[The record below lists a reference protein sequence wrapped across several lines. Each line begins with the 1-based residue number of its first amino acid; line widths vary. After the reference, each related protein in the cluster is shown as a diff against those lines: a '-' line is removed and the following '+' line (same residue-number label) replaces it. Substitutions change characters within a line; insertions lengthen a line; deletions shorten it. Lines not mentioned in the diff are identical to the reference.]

1 MEVLT
6 DQVATEQAAGPATAW
21 RGPAV
26 HSWDEFT
33 ALREVVVGDASNA
46 HLPAADVSVW
56 LTCYPDLSRS
66 DLAAV
71 HSGTFPRQVIDESN
85 EDLDVLIASLRGLGV
100 TTHRMPGVDHAA
112 RIASPDWASEGF
124 YSYCPRDLTLVL
136 GPAIIEAPSA
146 MRGRYFELLGLRPLF
161 RRYLTEG
168 ALWLAAPRPRLDDS
182 LYEWDDDGRPL
193 LGETEPVFDAANIL
207 RLGRDLFYQV
217 SRSGNEMGLRWL
229 QSTLRL
235 LGDFR
240 IHPLRGVYGN
250 THIDSTISLLRP
262 GLALLNPARIVPDAV
277 PAPLRGWDIIWC
289 PPPEPRP
296 TFLPHPLSEEWI
308 SMNLLMVNP
317 GLAIVD
323 ADHPELIGLLER
335 NGVDVLPHRLRHS
348 RVLGGGFH
356 CVTLDIVRDGGFED
370 YLC

>member
-1 MEVLT
+1 MDVLT
-6 DQVATEQAAGPATAW
+6 DQAVPAEVTRPAMAS
-21 RGPAV
+21 RAPAV

-33 ALREVVVGDASNA
+33 TLREVIVGDASNA
-46 HLPAADVSVW
+46 QLPEADVSMW
-56 LTCYPDLSRS
+56 LTCYPDLGRS
-66 DLAAV
+66 ELAEV
-71 HSGTFPRQVIDESN
+71 HRGAYPRRVIEETN
-85 EDLDVLIASLRGLGV
+85 EDLELLVTSLRELGIKV
-100 TTHRMPGVDHAA
+100 HRMPGAEHAA
-112 RIASPDWASEGF
+112 KITSPDWSSSGL
-124 YSYCPRDLTLVL
+124 YSYCPRDLTLIL

-146 MRGRYFELLGLRPLF
+146 MRGRYFELLGLRSLF
-161 RRYLTEG
+161 RDYLMAG
-168 ALWLAAPRPRLDDS
+168 AMWLAAPRPRLDDS
-182 LYEWDDDGRPL
+182 LYEWDEDGRPL
-193 LGETEPVFDAANIL
+193 LGETEPIFDAANIL

-217 SRSGNEMGLRWL
+217 SRSGNELGLRWL
-229 QSTLRL
+229 QSTLPL

-262 GLALLNPARIVPDAV
+262 GLVLLNPARIAADSV
-277 PAPLRGWDIIWC
+277 PAPLRGWDVIWC
-289 PPPEPRP
+289 PPPEAKP
-296 TFLPHPLSEEWI
+296 TFMLHPLSEEWI

-323 ADHPELIGLLER
+323 ADHRELIGALEAK
-335 NGVDVLPHRLRHS
+335 GVQVLPHRLRHS